1 MRLRVRVTFK
11 EPWSNLIP
19 EVAKHCGLTVE
30 EYCMRAAL
38 LITQEG
44 LKEGERQVEP
54 TSTDLAGDA
63 VPSDAA
69 SSDTD
74 SNALADSANT

>member
-44 LKEGERQVEP
+44 LREGEKQVEP

-63 VPSDAA
+63 VPQ
-69 SSDTD
+69 
-74 SNALADSANT
+74 NADSASDNSDALAESANP

>member
-38 LITQEG
+38 LITQE
-44 LKEGERQVEP
+44 L
-54 TSTDLAGDA
+54 SLIHI
-63 VPSDAA
+63 
-69 SSDTD
+69 
-74 SNALADSANT
+74 